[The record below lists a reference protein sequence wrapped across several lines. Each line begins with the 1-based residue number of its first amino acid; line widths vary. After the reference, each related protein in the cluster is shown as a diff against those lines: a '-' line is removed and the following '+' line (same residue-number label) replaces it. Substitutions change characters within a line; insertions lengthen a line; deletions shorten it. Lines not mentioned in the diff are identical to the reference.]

1 MKPVHFV
8 AGWVGRVRRTRLDP
22 IRPHTKLLGVTVRV
36 ILAAAVLTPTAALTI
51 ALGEP
56 FAISAIA
63 STVAIVMHAPQRYH
77 RHPQL
82 ILSCY
87 GAGIA
92 VSATISLAAA
102 FVGVAPL
109 LAAAIAAV
117 LIVASPAGRLH
128 PPTACIP
135 LQVIA
140 SIPPLAL
147 VGRWLTFTGLSLACL
162 AVLWL
167 LTAGP
172 LARYSDADVAA
183 VKAHCG
189 AS

>member
-1 MKPVHFV
+1 L
-8 AGWVGRVRRTRLDP
+8 GLIVRL
-22 IRPHTKLLGVTVRV
+22 
-36 ILAAAVLTPTAALTI
+36 ILAAVVLIPTALLTI
-51 ALGEP
+51 ALREP

-77 RHPQL
+77 QRPQL

-87 GAGIA
+87 AIGTS
-92 VSATISLAAA
+92 VSAVISVAA
-102 FVGVAPL
+102 VLLGVAPL
-109 LAAAIAAV
+109 LAAALSAV

-147 VGRWLTFTGLSLACL
+147 VGRWLTFAGLSMSCL

-167 LTAGP
+167 LTARPITRFNDTDPSPVEGI
-172 LARYSDADVAA
+172 LVRRDR
-183 VKAHCG
+183 
-189 AS
+189 